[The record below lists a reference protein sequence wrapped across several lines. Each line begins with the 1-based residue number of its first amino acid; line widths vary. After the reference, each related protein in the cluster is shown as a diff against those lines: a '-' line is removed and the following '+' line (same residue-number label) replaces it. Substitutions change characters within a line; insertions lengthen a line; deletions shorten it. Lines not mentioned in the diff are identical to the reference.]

1 MKGILFA
8 LVASVCL
15 GWAFCIPGLVV
26 RGIRSAK
33 EVQNDQKAQSED
45 PIISEFNIHSNISN
59 RFAKTLVTSK
69 VKNSEKNPK
78 EATFTVVLP
87 EKAFISKF
95 VMEIGGKSYE
105 AYVREKEEAKNIYDS
120 AVRQGISAGHV
131 SVSARDSNRFTV
143 SINVEPESKATFHLT
158 YEELLERK
166 NNQYEL
172 VLNIHPGQVVKDMN
186 IEVFVNES
194 RPLKFVKTPS
204 LRSGNEISKNDA
216 NLDPSADIKIINST
230 SAVVKFNPN
239 VDKQREFAK
248 ELGQKEN
255 EGIAGQF
262 VVQYDVDR
270 DSQKGEILLK
280 DGYFVHFFAPEDVEP
295 LPKHV
300 VFILDTSGSM
310 YGRKLR
316 QVKEA
321 MGSILD
327 QLKDTDSFHIVEFN
341 SDIFVWNIDSESK
354 STLTVHNEREPFE
367 ELFKLE
373 LPNAVAAT
381 KEAISKGKAVID
393 KLQDTG
399 LTNMLGSIETGL
411 HLVNKE
417 LRTGSKRQPLIIF
430 LTDGDPTMGISN
442 TEEITKIVTKINGDK
457 DHVPIFSLSFGDG
470 ADKNFLRKLSLKNLG
485 FARHIYEGADAA
497 IQLQEFYK
505 QISSPL
511 LSNIEFEYTDDV
523 TEVSKKTFPIYF
535 KGSELVVTGR
545 YPIDEGFDISNWRVK
560 SRSRQGLISLPPVR
574 EAPVGELERLWAY
587 LTIKQKLEQR
597 ELADNKTQLTK
608 EALDLALK
616 YSFVTDVSSLVVVKP
631 NQTSAVDT
639 EDASKPKYDKFSRT
653 FSSPHQSMSVSY
665 AMPGIPGPPA
675 PFAPRTYLDPQ
686 PRYGGSAYVPLGLS
700 GQKGSYGGFA
710 LSSAVDQDDDDTDD
724 SFLVRGPNRAWR
736 PTWRPTVIYTSTT
749 PPTTSSKPAI
759 KDLLPWLKNIT
770 NQNGTLNILGGAY
783 DLGEGQFVLSNG
795 ECTKT
800 PNKNFPK
807 GTCSLLSNCPHVHL
821 YLTDFLTYEQFAC
834 ILDNKYA
841 GVCCPEV
848 VQMP

>member
-33 EVQNDQKAQSED
+33 E
-45 PIISEFNIHSNISN
+45 
-59 RFAKTLVTSK
+59 
-69 VKNSEKNPK
+69 
-78 EATFTVVLP
+78 
-87 EKAFISKF
+87 
-95 VMEIGGKSYE
+95 
-105 AYVREKEEAKNIYDS
+105 

-270 DSQKGEILLK
+270 DAQKGEILLK
-280 DGYFVHFFAPEDVEP
+280 DGYFVHFFAPEDVDP

-327 QLKDTDSFHIVEFN
+327 QLKDTDTFHIVEFN

-354 STLTVHNEREPFE
+354 STLRVHNEREPFE

-373 LPNAVAAT
+373 LPNAVPAT
-381 KEAISKGKAVID
+381 KEAIAKGKAVID

-411 HLVNKE
+411 HLVHKE
-417 LRTGSKRQPLIIF
+417 LRAGSKRQPLIIF
-430 LTDGDPTMGISN
+430 LTDGDPTMGITN

-497 IQLQEFYK
+497 IQLQEFYR

-535 KGSELVVTGR
+535 RGSELVVTGR

-560 SRSRQGLISLPPVR
+560 SHSRHGLISLPPVR

-639 EDASKPKYDKFSRT
+639 EDASKPKYAGFSRT

-665 AMPGIPGPPA
+665 AMPGLPGPPA
-675 PFAPRTYLDPQ
+675 PLGPRSYFDPQ
-686 PRYGGSAYVPLGLS
+686 PRYGASAYVPLGLS
-700 GQKGSYGGFA
+700 GSG
-710 LSSAVDQDDDDTDD
+710 
-724 SFLVRGPNRAWR
+724 GPNHAWR
-736 PTWRPTVIYTSTT
+736 PTWGDTGIIGNPTST
-749 PPTTSSKPAI
+749 PPTTTVKPAI
-759 KDLLPWLKNIT
+759 KDLLPWLKNII
-770 NQNGTLNILGGAY
+770 NQNGTLSILGGAY

-800 PNKNFPK
+800 PNKNVLK
-807 GTCSLLSNCPHVHL
+807 GTCSLLSNCPHVHS

-848 VQMP
+848 VPMP